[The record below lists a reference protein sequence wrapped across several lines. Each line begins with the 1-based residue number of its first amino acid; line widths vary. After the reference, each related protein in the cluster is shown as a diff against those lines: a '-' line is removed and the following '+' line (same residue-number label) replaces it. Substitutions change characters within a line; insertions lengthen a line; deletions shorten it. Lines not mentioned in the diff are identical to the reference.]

1 MTSLK
6 PLFYQDL
13 IGLID
18 VNCQLEVG
26 SYFYKAQDAT
36 KIKSTFIGGA
46 RRLDKSKSPQKTTG
60 ISACA
65 Q

>member
-18 VNCQLEVG
+18 VNCQLEVIFIRHTMQQR
-26 SYFYKAQDAT
+26 S
-36 KIKSTFIGGA
+36 KSTFVGGA